1 MERAVLDIPL
11 DVKAIL
17 SEPKVSMQKLINMQA
32 GDTFP
37 ILINEGIQFFIEDEK
52 AFLGELGEV
61 GINAA
66 VNLVSRPK
74 D

>member
-1 MERAVLDIPL
+1 MY
-11 DVKAIL
+11 
-17 SEPKVSMQKLINMQA
+17 KLIKMQA

-37 ILINEGIQFFIEDEK
+37 IMINEGVQLFIEDER
-52 AFLGELGEV
+52 AFIGELGEV